1 MDKISDKS
9 LNIKKQNI
17 DKIKELFPN
26 VVTEGKIDFEVL
38 KTLLG
43 GEIDDNKEKYQFT
56 WKGKSDAIKIAQNP
70 STTTLR
76 PDKDSSKYWNTTGNL
91 YIEGDNLEVLK
102 QLQKT
107 YYGKIKMIYID
118 PPYNTGNDFV
128 YKDDFKDSIE
138 NYKKQTNQVMSSNPE
153 TNGRYHTD
161 WLNMIYPRL
170 MLARNLLKDNGVI
183 FISIDDTEVEKL
195 KLICNEIFG
204 EANFLAQI
212 IWERAYAP
220 VNLKKHF
227 SESHDYILCYTKNRE
242 ICVCNGL
249 PRSDEA
255 NSRYQNPDN
264 DPRGPWKATDST
276 VGPAIQKKIY
286 DLILPS
292 GRVVRP
298 SSGRCWLYSK
308 ERFDEMIRDNR
319 IWFGKNGDNVPAVK
333 KYLFEVK
340 QTTTPLTIWKYNDVG
355 HSQEAAQYLK
365 KVFGGKS
372 YFEYPKPVNLIKR
385 CIQLYTNDN
394 DIILDFFSGSS
405 TTAEA
410 VMQLNIEQNTNRKFI
425 MVQLLEK
432 LLEKTNAYQDGYRS
446 ICDIARKRI
455 DLAGE
460 KIKQEWLKNNQ
471 GEGLFADEKKEF
483 PFDIGF
489 KVFKL
494 DSTNIKPWD
503 NENEM
508 DENTLFNSVDIFKE
522 GRSKEDILYEIML
535 KYGIFDM
542 PANEID
548 VNGKTMYRV
557 GKRYMIVCLEDDIT
571 NEDIQAIANLSPKT
585 VVFKESGFNNDNDKI
600 NAVYNLEKAG
610 VEDIK
615 CI

>member
-1 MDKISDKS
+1 M
-9 LNIKKQNI
+9 
-17 DKIKELFPN
+17 
-26 VVTEGKIDFEVL
+26 T
-38 KTLLG
+38 
-43 GEIDDNKEKYQFT
+43 
-56 WKGKSDAIKIAQNP
+56 
-70 STTTLR
+70 
-76 PDKDSSKYWNTTGNL
+76 
-91 YIEGDNLEVLK
+91 
-102 QLQKT
+102 
-107 YYGKIKMIYID
+107 
-118 PPYNTGNDFV
+118 
-128 YKDDFKDSIE
+128 
-138 NYKKQTNQVMSSNPE
+138 
-153 TNGRYHTD
+153 
-161 WLNMIYPRL
+161 
-170 MLARNLLKDNGVI
+170 
-183 FISIDDTEVEKL
+183 
-195 KLICNEIFG
+195 
-204 EANFLAQI
+204 
-212 IWERAYAP
+212 
-220 VNLKKHF
+220 
-227 SESHDYILCYTKNRE
+227 RE
-242 ICVCNGL
+242 
-249 PRSDEA
+249 
-255 NSRYQNPDN
+255 
-264 DPRGPWKATDST
+264 
-276 VGPAIQKKIY
+276 
-286 DLILPS
+286 
-292 GRVVRP
+292 
-298 SSGRCWLYSK
+298 
-308 ERFDEMIRDNR
+308 
-319 IWFGKNGDNVPAVK
+319 
-333 KYLFEVK
+333 
-340 QTTTPLTIWKYNDVG
+340 
-355 HSQEAAQYLK
+355 
-365 KVFGGKS
+365 
-372 YFEYPKPVNLIKR
+372 
-385 CIQLYTNDN
+385 
-394 DIILDFFSGSS
+394 GSS

-425 MVQLLEK
+425 MVQLPEK